1 MATDGQAAKTDKA
14 DKGDRTDKVDPS
26 GKAGVRSKPAAA
38 RRGRGAE
45 APPTSVPTPL
55 MRWERLVMRRPGL
68 AYPRLLQLMSQA
80 DEPPFQA
87 LLGAFFILERWGRGP
102 ELQSQLEAALARARH
117 HRLLEEAAELS
128 EALGRLHY
136 QRGDYVQACN
146 AWSQTLELADDE
158 TRWACLAR
166 IGLAHLCFAL
176 GDWARGGRVLDQAE
190 LHYPQLSADPYLRA
204 KIGLNRA
211 VALRAT
217 QGPQAA
223 LPRLDEARLAAREV
237 GHRDYEAEA
246 IWHLARC
253 ARDSGSA
260 AEALALAAQAEEL
273 ASRCHYRWLQAQTL
287 LLISELRPG
296 NDAVPPAEH
305 ALLLGEALQSRA
317 VQAAAHGRLS
327 QLMAEQG
334 QLGPS
339 WYHQQQRQR
348 LEATLVQTELP
359 ARLEQLA
366 RFDTDPHGA
375 DALLLSLGRLDAPVR
390 SMADVQDHWA
400 RARPQLITAL
410 SLSALDTDWTPPP
423 ADRSRTLPYEPTHQ
437 LALPL
442 HGPGGDAVG
451 VLRLER
457 PVGLHWS
464 RADRARAS
472 RVAAWLERLMAEAAL
487 ASDGAIKPS
496 EASEASRQAQALLDE
511 LERLVARGGALLPMD
526 LAPAVLAARRL
537 AERLR

>member
-1 MATDGQAAKTDKA
+1 MTWPQ
-14 DKGDRTDKVDPS
+14 
-26 GKAGVRSKPAAA
+26 
-38 RRGRGAE
+38 
-45 APPTSVPTPL
+45 PL
-55 MRWERLVMRRPGL
+55 KRWERLVMRRPGL
-68 AYPRLLQLMSQA
+68 AYSRLQA
-80 DEPPFQA
+80 VMAQDTEPPFQA

-102 ELQSQLEAALARARH
+102 ELQGALESALLRARQ

-146 AWSQTLELADDE
+146 VWSQTLELADDE

-190 LHYPQLSADPYLRA
+190 LHYPQLADDAYLRA
-204 KIGLNRA
+204 KIALNRA

-223 LPRLDEARLAAREV
+223 LPRLDEARAAAREA

-253 ARDSGSA
+253 ARDSGA
-260 AEALALAAQAEEL
+260 AGEALALAVQAEEL

-296 NDAVPPAEH
+296 TEAIPPAEQ

-327 QLMAEQG
+327 QLMAEQA

-375 DALLLSLGRLDAPVR
+375 DALLLSLGRADAPAS
-390 SMADVQDHWA
+390 SMADVDRHWQ
-400 RARPQLITAL
+400 RARPPLKAAL
-410 SLSALDTDWTPPP
+410 SLSMLEVSWKAPLPG
-423 ADRSRTLPYEPTHQ
+423 RGRTLPYDPPQVLE
-437 LALPL
+437 LPL
-442 HGPGGDAVG
+442 HQPDGEAIG

-457 PVGLHWS
+457 PVGVPWS
-464 RADRARAS
+464 RADRSRAT
-472 RVAAWLERLMAEAAL
+472 RVAGW
-487 ASDGAIKPS
+487 
-496 EASEASRQAQALLDE
+496 
-511 LERLVARGGALLPMD
+511 LERLVAQAASASPAPMRDAPMPEDTGQQARVLLSELERLRASVGPLEPID
-526 LAPAVLAARRL
+526 LADALLAARRL
-537 AERLR
+537 VDRLG